1 MTGTCTRTVSIL
13 GSTGSVGANTVEL
26 VESQNAQEAGTYRV
40 VALSANERVDLLAA
54 QAHRL
59 HPEFVAIAN
68 PSRYVE
74 LKQAL
79 SGSGIEIASGPQ
91 AVIEAARRDADW
103 LMASIMGTAGLEPT
117 LAAVERGKTVALA
130 NKECLVSAGELF
142 MNKVR
147 QHGTTLLPVDSEHNA
162 VFQVFD
168 AAQTN
173 AIERITLTA
182 SGGPFRTWT
191 SNQMKGVTPAQ
202 ACRHPNYAMGAK
214 ISVDSATL
222 MNKGLELIEA
232 HHIFAVPPDRLDV
245 VVHPQQAVHCLVTYI
260 DGSILAQLSSPDM
273 RTPIAYALG
282 YPRRITAPTR
292 RLNLAELGQMTFE
305 PPDLL
310 RFPCLRLAQEA
321 MAAGN
326 GATTVLNAANEV
338 AVASFLAGNLAFET
352 IPDLVEATM
361 AACASQPG
369 EPLSLPA
376 VLALDSQARE
386 HAKRALKNVG
396 SLATTL

>member
-1 MTGTCTRTVSIL
+1 VTGTCTRTVSIL

-26 VESQNAQEAGTYRV
+26 VESQNAQKAGTYRV
-40 VALSANERVDLLAA
+40 VALSANERADLLAA

-59 HPEFVAIAN
+59 RPEFVAIAN

-168 AAQTN
+168 AAQTD

-292 RLNLAELGQMTFE
+292 RMNLAELGQMTFE
-305 PPDLL
+305 PPDLI

-338 AVASFLAGNLAFET
+338 AVAAFLAGNLAFET